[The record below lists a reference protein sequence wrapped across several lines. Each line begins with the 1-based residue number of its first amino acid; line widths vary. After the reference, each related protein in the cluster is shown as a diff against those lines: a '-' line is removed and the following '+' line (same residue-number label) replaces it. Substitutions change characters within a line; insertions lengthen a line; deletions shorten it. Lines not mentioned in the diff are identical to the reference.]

1 MSSLRAGQLN
11 RRITLQRQSN
21 VQDSYG
27 GPVRTWLNV
36 ATIWADIQ
44 PLTGRELESAQ
55 RMASEISHQI
65 TVRYQAS
72 LTDTRVVSGYRALYK
87 ARIFNIH
94 AALNEDESK
103 VLVTLLASEG
113 LDDG

>member
-1 MSSLRAGQLN
+1 LTCFINGKAAKEV
-11 RRITLQRQSN
+11 RRKQSF
-21 VQDSYG
+21 
-27 GPVRTWLNV
+27 
-36 ATIWADIQ
+36 
-44 PLTGRELESAQ
+44 
-55 RMASEISHQI
+55 
-65 TVRYQAS
+65 AS

-94 AALNEDESK
+94 AALNEDESN

>member
-27 GPVRTWLNV
+27 GPVCTWLNV

-65 TVRYQAS
+65 TVRYQS
-72 LTDTRVVSGYRALYK
+72 TLTDIRVVSGYRALYK

-94 AALNEDESK
+94 AALNEDENN

>member
-11 RRITLQRQSN
+11 RRISLQRQSN
-21 VQDSYG
+21 AQDSYG

-94 AALNEDESK
+94 AALNEDESN

>member
-55 RMASEISHQI
+55 RMASEVSHQI
-65 TVRYQAS
+65 VVRYQAIFA
-72 LTDTRVVSGYRALYK
+72 DTRQVAGYRALYRS
-87 ARIFNIH
+87 RIFNIH
-94 AALNEDESK
+94 AALNDEERN

>member
-11 RRITLQRQSN
+11 RRITLQRQST
-21 VQDSYG
+21 VQDSFG

-36 ATIWADIQ
+36 ATVWADIQ

-65 TVRYQAS
+65 TVRYQVS

-87 ARIFNIH
+87 ARSFNIH
-94 AALNEDESK
+94 AALNEDESN
-103 VLVTLLASEG
+103 VLITLLASEG
-113 LDDG
+113 LEDG

>member
-27 GPVRTWLNV
+27 GPVRPWLNV

-94 AALNEDESK
+94 AALNEDESN

>member
-36 ATIWADIQ
+36 ATVWADIQ

-55 RMASEISHQI
+55 RMASEVSHQI
-65 TVRYQAS
+65 VVRYQAIFA
-72 LTDTRVVSGYRALYK
+72 DTRQVAGYRALYRS
-87 ARIFNIH
+87 RIFNIH
-94 AALNEDESK
+94 AALNEDESN

-113 LDDG
+113 LD